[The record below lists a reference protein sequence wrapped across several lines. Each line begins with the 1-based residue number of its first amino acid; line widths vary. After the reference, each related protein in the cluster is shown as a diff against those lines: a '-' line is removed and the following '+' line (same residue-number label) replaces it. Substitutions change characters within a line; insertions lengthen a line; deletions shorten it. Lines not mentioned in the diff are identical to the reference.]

1 MGLLRVNV
9 DHLVRIPASSARV
22 HARVHGSSMV
32 ATGTAGRKAAEVR
45 EVISALTARGIAE
58 EAVEVASIRLAT
70 RDGRILRSQSVDIEL
85 VVSASPEQL
94 PDLLGVLADRPGVAV
109 EHVEW
114 VYDEF
119 EASITAAAQAMTKA
133 RRKADAIAAAAGLE
147 VTGIANASDSWSM
160 PQPRTELADS
170 AMLYEARSASAQPID
185 LGVEINST
193 TELSTHLSVD
203 FELSP

>member
-1 MGLLRVNV
+1 MGLLRVSV
-9 DHLVRIPASSARV
+9 DHLVRISATSARV
-22 HARVHGSSMV
+22 HARVHGSSLM
-32 ATGTAGRKAAEVR
+32 ATGTAGRKAVEVR
-45 EVISALTARGIAE
+45 DVVVALAARGLSE
-58 EAVEVASIRLAT
+58 DAVEVTGIRLT
-70 RDGRILRSQSVDIEL
+70 TSDGRILHSQSVEIQL
-85 VVSASPEQL
+85 VISAVPDQL
-94 PDLLGVLADRPGVAV
+94 PDILGVLADRPGVAV

-119 EASITAAAQAMTKA
+119 GASITAAAEAMTKA

-160 PQPRTELADS
+160 PQPSEQAADS
-170 AMLYEARSASAQPID
+170 AMMYAARDSSAPMD
-185 LGVEINST
+185 LGVELNTT